1 MMPSLEVLLFIG
13 NAILAGFAWFLKREL
28 AMFENRI
35 TKIENEQIASR
46 NDYLHKDDFKEFK
59 QELKSMFE
67 DLKQD
72 IQTIRA
78 NIRNG

>member
-1 MMPSLEVLLFIG
+1 MPSLEVLLFIG

-67 DLKQD
+67 ELKQD
-72 IQTIRA
+72 IHSLRA
-78 NIRNG
+78 ATKNG